1 MANARK
7 AAARGAGAE
16 GATVGMGASVGIAA
30 GEARGSGAST
40 RAEEGD
46 STRAA
51 AGASTGTAAR
61 RAVGT
66 AAGDLRAEAARAGT
80 AEAVVAAAICATAS
94 ALEEPPIIEVD
105 RVHYSYGSKEARTK
119 RSVLKGATAGFRRAT
134 MYAVVGASG
143 CGKST
148 LLSLLGG
155 LDVPKQG
162 EVRFAGEAL
171 AAAGL
176 AEHRRRNVSF
186 VFQSYNLIDYLTAAE
201 NVSLATKLSPLPL
214 LEKVGIGPDE
224 AGRNVLALSGGQQ
237 QRVAVARALA
247 SEAPVV
253 LADEP
258 TGNLDEDTA
267 EGIADILRDT
277 AHRMG
282 KCVICVTHSPAL
294 ARKADRTLR
303 LAKGKLVGA

>member
-30 GEARGSGAST
+30 GGARGAGA
-40 RAEEGD
+40 

-51 AGASTGTAAR
+51 AGASIGTAAH

-80 AEAVVAAAICATAS
+80 AEAVVAAAMCATAS

-105 RVHYSYGSKEARTK
+105 CVHYSYGSKEARTK

-155 LDVPKQG
+155 LDMPKQG

-224 AGRNVLALSGGQQ
+224 ARRNVLALLGGLQ

-282 KCVICVTHSPAL
+282 KCVICVTHSQAL
-294 ARKADRTLR
+294 ARKADRTFR

>member
-1 MANARK
+1 MK
-7 AAARGAGAE
+7 FKVPSPAGHQMRTCRE
-16 GATVGMGASVGIAA
+16 
-30 GEARGSGAST
+30 
-40 RAEEGD
+40 
-46 STRAA
+46 
-51 AGASTGTAAR
+51 
-61 RAVGT
+61 
-66 AAGDLRAEAARAGT
+66 
-80 AEAVVAAAICATAS
+80 

-294 ARKADRTLR
+294 ARKADRTFR